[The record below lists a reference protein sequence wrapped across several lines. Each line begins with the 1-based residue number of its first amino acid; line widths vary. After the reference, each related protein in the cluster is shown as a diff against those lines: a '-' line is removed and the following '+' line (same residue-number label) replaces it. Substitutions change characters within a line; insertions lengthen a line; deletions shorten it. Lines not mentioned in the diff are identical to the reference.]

1 MRLLIFGDLHIADKP
16 PGGRVDDYTQ
26 TMLGKLEQIAHL
38 ASNYGVK
45 YTIGLGDIF
54 HVKQPNRV
62 SHALTQALISGFND
76 FPSIP
81 LIVPGNHD
89 LGPDGLDSLTRQ
101 PLGTLVRASA
111 VKLLLTIK
119 DSRTGV
125 WLVPRPYNAAAEG
138 VHNDQPDPSY
148 YSLTVNELAEIH
160 KNPSVPVIGLAH
172 GSIVGPGD
180 SRPYPYVN
188 IDKIPNL
195 NQYDAFFAGHL
206 HECLGVTQVG
216 KTTFANPGS
225 IGRTRRDMASYARTV
240 EVLIVTVDS
249 DGLKVEE
256 VPLPGVAPA
265 LEVFGAR
272 EVEEGVELQDDE
284 IAKFVEMLG
293 EGLPAEKM
301 SLAEL
306 VAQDEFKD
314 IEAPVKAK
322 VQELLEG
329 AES

>member
-1 MRLLIFGDLHIADKP
+1 M
-16 PGGRVDDYTQ
+16 DDYMQ
-26 TMLGKLEQIAHL
+26 TMLRKVESIGRLCE
-38 ASNYGVK
+38 K
-45 YTIGLGDIF
+45 YDVACALGTGDIF
-54 HVKQPNRV
+54 HLKQPNRV
-62 SHALTQALISGFND
+62 SHNLVQQLIVTFNA
-76 FPSIP
+76 FPCP
-81 LIVPGNHD
+81 VAVVPGNHD
-89 LGPDGLDSLTRQ
+89 LGPDGMDSLSRQ
-101 PLGTLVRASA
+101 PLGTLFEADA
-111 VKLLLTIK
+111 IGLLIRPEVLGGE
-119 DSRTGV
+119 DSRV
-125 WLVPRPYNAAAEG
+125 WVIPRPYNAIAEG
-138 VHNDQPDPSY
+138 VHDEQTDPSY
-148 YSLTVNELAEIH
+148 YSLTEAEKVSITR
-160 KNPSVPVIGLAH
+160 NPVPVIGLAH

-188 IDKIPNL
+188 VDKIPGID
-195 NQYDAFFAGHL
+195 QYDAFITGHL
-206 HECLGVTQVG
+206 HECLGVTEVG
-216 KTTFANPGS
+216 KTIFANPGS

-284 IAKFVEMLG
+284 ISKFVEMLG
-293 EGLPAEKM
+293 EGIPAEKM

-306 VAQDEFKD
+306 MAQDEFKD

>member
-1 MRLLIFGDLHIADKP
+1 M
-16 PGGRVDDYTQ
+16 DDYAQ
-26 TMLGKLEQIAHL
+26 TMLGKLEQIGRL
-38 ASNYGVK
+38 CEKYKVK
-45 YTIGLGDIF
+45 SIIGLGDIF
-54 HVKQPNRV
+54 HLKQPNRV
-62 SHALTQALISGFND
+62 SHALTQALIVAFNN
-76 FPSIP
+76 FPTTP

-89 LGPDGLDSLTRQ
+89 LGPDGLDSLPRQ

-111 VKLLLTIK
+111 VKLLLSIK

-125 WLVPRPYNAAAEG
+125 WLIPRPYNAAAEG
-138 VHNDQPDPSY
+138 VHDDQADPSY
-148 YSLTVNELAEIH
+148 YSLTEEEEALIA
-160 KNPSVPVIGLAH
+160 KNPVPLIGLAH

-188 IDKIPNL
+188 VDKIPGID
-195 NQYDAFFAGHL
+195 QYDAFIAGHL
-206 HECLGVTQVG
+206 HECLGVTEVG
-216 KTTFANPGS
+216 KTIFANPGS

-272 EVEEGVELQDDE
+272 EVEEGPELQDDE
-284 IAKFVEMLG
+284 ISKFVEMLG

-306 VAQDEFKD
+306 MAQDEFKD

-322 VQELLEG
+322 VQELLGG